1 MMIVDFWIYHSTKNE
16 DVPSLSGLCFLAHKQ
31 YTVGPKANKA
41 NPKKDNSAI
50 RDTTPGGSPS
60 LSVLNQREE
69 KQNSIHTCGMM
80 GTALRPKE
88 HNMLAS

>member
-1 MMIVDFWIYHSTKNE
+1 MMKVIMMIVDFWIYHSTKNE

-31 YTVGPKANKA
+31 YTVAPQKKHKA

-50 RDTTPGGSPS
+50 RDTTPDGSPG

-69 KQNSIHTCGMM
+69 KQNSIHT
-80 GTALRPKE
+80 
-88 HNMLAS
+88 